1 MQSAFTEIGVIAVRE
16 DVNLEPAFWAQ
27 FPGNFKDIARR
38 ALISTANF
46 AGFAS
51 GHNFP
56 VGQARGQPLGPG
68 RHRARDHLG
77 RALLLQLPQGR
88 PRQLHRHR
96 PVGLGQDGGAELPA
110 GPGPASSTRASS
122 SSTRTAAPR
131 SSCAPSAA
139 ATTRIRPGR
148 AHRLQSRC
156 SCPTRRPT
164 ARFLTDWSARLVT
177 ADGETLSAEDIARDH
192 GGRRRQL
199 RPGAGLSAAC
209 AISAS
214 CSAASAAPHAAD
226 LAARLRALV
235 GRGRARLAVRQRRR
249 PARPRAPAS
258 SAST

>member
-1 MQSAFTEIGVIAVRE
+1 MQSAFTEVGVIAVRE
-16 DVNLEPAFWAQ
+16 DIALEPAFWAQ

-56 VGQARGQPLGPG
+56 VGQPDGQPLGPG
-68 RHRARDHLG
+68 GHRAGDHLG

-96 PVGLGQDGGAELPA
+96 AVRLGQDGGAELPA
-110 GPGPASSTRASS
+110 GPGRASSTRASS

-139 ATTRIRPGR
+139 ATTCCAPASRPASTRCMLPDDRRQPPLPGGLDRAPGHQPGR
-148 AHRLQSRC
+148 APVGRTSWRGSRRR
-156 SCPTRRPT
+156 STPTSPRRRVPPPALFRRAVPRRPPP
-164 ARFLTDWSARLVT
+164 
-177 ADGETLSAEDIARDH
+177 
-192 GGRRRQL
+192 RRR
-199 RPGAGLSAAC
+199 RPRR
-209 AISAS
+209 
-214 CSAASAAPHAAD
+214 APGPV
-226 LAARLRALV
+226 V
-235 GRGRARLAVRQRRR
+235 GRGRAGLAVRQRRR
-249 PARPRAPAS
+249 TQLDLEAAP